1 MIPKHTLHEEN
12 VFPLGE
18 KLQLKSIL
26 FLRSPWTYNILV
38 VFLFI
43 KKPEFLSA
51 EKIGA

>member
-1 MIPKHTLHEEN
+1 MF
-12 VFPLGE
+12 FPLGE

-26 FLRSPWTYNILV
+26 FLHSPWTYNILV
-38 VFLFI
+38 AFLFI